1 MKNTNTLELMS
12 TLGTGKVSATFDVV
26 GNCKMFIQT
35 MI

>member
-12 TLGTGKVSATFDVV
+12 TLGTGKATFDVV